1 MFGQSEEH
9 CIYYAYISS
18 AGSHHRILKARRCLG
33 LSPKRQKR
41 SKAAKSK
48 TEDSTASESAS
59 AKAKEKRPELLDMTR
74 KELVAALEAE
84 QKRVEDFRT
93 QLAYLQAEYENSIKA
108 GERREATLVQ
118 QANRDL
124 VLQLLPVLDDLE
136 RARIMVPMIDVNE
149 PFVEGLTMV
158 IKAFKAA
165 LQAAGIKPIEC
176 QGQKFDPLR
185 HEVISREEN
194 DKYPPNT
201 VIEELRRGYLLKGA
215 LLRPSLVKI
224 AVSPAEKEEKPTKR
238 RRKRTKSSPKGEED
252 KDVST

>member
-18 AGSHHRILKARRCLG
+18 AGSHKRILKARRCLG
-33 LSPKRQKR
+33 LTPKRHKR
-41 SKAAKSK
+41 SKAAEDR
-48 TEDSTASESAS
+48 TEDSTVSEPIT
-59 AKAKEKRPELLDMTR
+59 AKTKEEKSKLSDMTR

-93 QLAYLQAEYENSIKA
+93 QLAYLQAEYENSLKA

-118 QANRDL
+118 QANRNL

-158 IKAFKAA
+158 IKSFEAA
-165 LQAAGIKPIEC
+165 LQAAGVKPIEC
-176 QGQKFDPLR
+176 QGQKYDPLR
-185 HEVISREEN
+185 HEVISREETT
-194 DKYPPNT
+194 KYPPNT
-201 VIEELRRGYLLKGA
+201 VIEELRKGYLLKGA

-224 AVSPAEKEEKPTKR
+224 AVHPAEREEKPAKR
-238 RRKRTKSSPKGEED
+238 RRKRTKSSPKGGED